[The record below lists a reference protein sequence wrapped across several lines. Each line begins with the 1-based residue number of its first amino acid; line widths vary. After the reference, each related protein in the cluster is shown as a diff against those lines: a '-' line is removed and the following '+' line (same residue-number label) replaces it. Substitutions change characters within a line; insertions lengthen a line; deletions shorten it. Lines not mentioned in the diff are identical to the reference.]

1 MSDLQHP
8 PRPDQARKD
17 WLNSLKI
24 GDEVTV
30 VGMGRKR
37 LATVIMRLDYD
48 GLLITG
54 GVVFDGSDGED
65 ARRDFWIIPVEKP
78 AELAP

>member
-8 PRPDQARKD
+8 PRTDQARKD

-65 ARRDFWIIPVEKP
+65 ACRDFWIIPVEKP